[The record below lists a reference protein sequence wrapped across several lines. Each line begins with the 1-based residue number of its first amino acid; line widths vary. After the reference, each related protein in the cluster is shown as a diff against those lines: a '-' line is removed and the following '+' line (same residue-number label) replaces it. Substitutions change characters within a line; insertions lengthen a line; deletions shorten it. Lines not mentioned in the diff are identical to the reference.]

1 MAAEAGSEQRAAVPD
16 SEEMARKLHE
26 LEELVAALRSEI
38 ESLCML
44 HAIGRDGCELSELP
58 EKLGLSPALAEPVA
72 AAVQPLITDGLV
84 DVAGAQVELTVEGR
98 SKLRRLCPRK
108 TPSALRNNDLRHGP
122 FCPSCSTTPA
132 AGARA
137 DGAAEPDRA

>member
-1 MAAEAGSEQRAAVPD
+1 MIGTLEAKTDCRAGL
-16 SEEMARKLHE
+16 S
-26 LEELVAALRSEI
+26 RSEI

-108 TPSALRNNDLRHGP
+108 TPSAA
-122 FCPSCSTTPA
+122 CK
-132 AGARA
+132 AGAPPTEPNNRWFVRLGCRCVVTRYDPLRRA
-137 DGAAEPDRA
+137 SPCRARG